1 MKKLLFVFGFLAILA
16 SCSDN
21 KSSANTATLDTN
33 VHKVVALEAINT
45 TKYTYI
51 KVSENG
57 AEKWIACPLASVVIG
72 KEYYYGNE
80 MPMANFESKELNK
93 VFPMVYF
100 VEGISTEPPVLKEGQ
115 GNGQNMNPQPMGQN
129 PAPSSAPEPA
139 AAHVGSA
146 GVVSEKLAVE
156 VKPAKGGI
164 TIAELNGNMK
174 KYAGKTVTIKGK
186 VTKFNPEVM
195 DRNWVH
201 LQDGTE
207 VNGKFDI
214 TLTTLDNVAVGDEVT
229 FTGKIVLNKDFG
241 AGYIYEVIMEE
252 AKLKK

>member
-21 KSSANTATLDTN
+21 KSSANTAALDPN
-33 VHKVVALEAINT
+33 VHKVIALEAINT
-45 TKYTYI
+45 SKYTYI

-57 AEKWIACPLASVVIG
+57 TEKWIACPLASVVVG
-72 KEYYYGNE
+72 TEYYYGNE
-80 MPMANFESKELNK
+80 MPMANFESKELGK

-100 VEGISTEPPVLKEGQ
+100 VEGISTEPPVKTEG
-115 GNGQNMNPQPMGQN
+115 GSTGQNMNPQPMGQN
-129 PAPSSAPEPA
+129 PSPATAPA
-139 AAHVGSA
+139 ANHAGSA

-156 VKPAKGGI
+156 IKPAKGGI
-164 TIAELNGNMK
+164 TLAELNGNSK
-174 KYAGKTVTIKGK
+174 KYDGKIVTVKGK

-207 VNGKFDI
+207 INGKFDI
-214 TLTTLDNVAVGDEVT
+214 TLTTMDHVVVGDEVT
-229 FTGKIVLNKDFG
+229 FTGKVVLNKDFG
-241 AGYIYEVIMEE
+241 AGYVYEVILED